1 MFKLPSDFCPDFNK
15 MGLQDIIKYDFEID
29 LTIKSSTKITEI
41 SAPENATCIR
51 DELGTSA
58 TVNCIDPCD
67 DFTVFYRS

>member
-15 MGLQDIIKYDFEID
+15 MGPLDIVEYDFEID

-41 SAPENATCIR
+41 SAPENAVCLR

-58 TVNCIDPCD
+58 TVKCKEPCD